1 MSDIEFRPEFESV
14 VNVANKNYTDLQ
26 NKPSINGH
34 ELEGDKN
41 SSDLGIATKVSELE
55 NDENFQENVIETI
68 SVNDTPLVP
77 EEKAVNINVP
87 VNVSELENDAE
98 YITDDD
104 VPVKSI
110 SVNSTPIEPDED
122 GNVNIEIEEPDVPVK
137 SISVNSTPVSP
148 DGEGNVD
155 ITVPEVPTPTQEDV
169 GRVIKVDE
177 NGEYILDTDEGQ
189 STFAGLT
196 DTNISSPSNGQV
208 ATYNS
213 TSGKWENKAV
223 PAELPTPASSGAD
236 KGKVLFVNNQKKWD
250 KGAITFNNG
259 DPSATVTK
267 WLGNL
272 QVGGSSGL
280 TLEMRTQV
288 ASEFFTVDIY
298 LDSQKYVLGGS
309 DTWETIIKKLN
320 GGIGASVKFAKEYYD
335 EDTQEYVEISYDDTL
350 YDPIY
355 DEKPFRVV
363 FSNYNEVILQTYYY
377 NGSLYRYTV
386 RVDTSDNTVNA
397 YKEEIYDY

>member
-34 ELEGDKN
+34 ELEGDKS

-68 SVNDTPLVP
+68 SVNDTPLAP

-98 YITDDD
+98 YITDD
-104 VPVKSI
+104 
-110 SVNSTPIEPDED
+110 
-122 GNVNIEIEEPDVPVK
+122 DVPVK

-177 NGEYILDTDEGQ
+177 NGDYILDTDEGQ

-196 DTNISSPSNGQV
+196 DTNISNPSNGQV

-213 TSGKWENKAV
+213 TSGKWENKDV

-259 DPSATVTK
+259 DPSAKVTK

-288 ASEFFTVDIY
+288 ASEFLTSDIY

-377 NGSLYRYTV
+377 NGYLYRYTV